1 MHLFSFRHSYIVV
14 ASYAKVT
21 VFAFCGFLKTV
32 AGTIHSDDFKLA
44 DADCGGMRLRLL
56 PIFLSDH
63 FFPNPSLSHK
73 FGPHYSKDLKHE
85 MGLPACGCQILGC

>member
-1 MHLFSFRHSYIVV
+1 MHLFSFRHSYSVV

-21 VFAFCGFLKTV
+21 VFAFCGIFLKTV

-56 PIFLSDH
+56 PILLSDH
-63 FFPNPSLSHK
+63 FF
-73 FGPHYSKDLKHE
+73 F
-85 MGLPACGCQILGC
+85 